1 MYTPSAAPLPTT
13 LVSPVTICT
22 PALAAASLMS
32 ATISRSSSIGKP
44 SSMTKAADSHCGRA
58 PETARSLTVPCTAT
72 WPIDP
77 PGKRRG
83 ETTNESVENASRSPD
98 GVRSAAASPSCSS
111 SSLRNASRN
120 TASTS
125 AADDLPPA
133 PCASVTTSSS
143 SRGRRC
149 RNLSIRSSTRSSR
162 SAAVIAF
169 GLAHE
174 VCTPLSADGTCVPA
188 PPTTAGS
195 RARRGFPGCGGCSGS
210 AP

>member
-1 MYTPSAAPLPTT
+1 MYTPSAAPFPTT

-32 ATISRSSSIGKP
+32 ATISRSSAIGNP

-58 PETARSLTVPCTAT
+58 PETARSLIVPCTAT
-72 WPIDP
+72 CPIEP

-120 TASTS
+120 TASTR

-162 SAAVIAF
+162 SAAVIASVRLMKYALRF
-169 GLAHE
+169 G
-174 VCTPLSADGTCVPA
+174 DGTCVPA
-188 PPTTAGS
+188 LPTTAGS
-195 RARRGFPGCGGCSGS
+195 RAWRGSPGCGGCSGC